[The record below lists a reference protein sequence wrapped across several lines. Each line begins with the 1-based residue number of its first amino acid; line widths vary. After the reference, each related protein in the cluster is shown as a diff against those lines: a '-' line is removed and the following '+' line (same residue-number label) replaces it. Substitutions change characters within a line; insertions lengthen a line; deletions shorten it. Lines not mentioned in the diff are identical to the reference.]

1 MTPILPVNLTAP
13 PIATSPIS
21 PPAAIPGGVSA
32 TPGGSSFQSVL
43 NEAVQTVENFGAN
56 ASSSI
61 NNFLSGEGEELHNV
75 ALKTQEAELSF
86 DLFLQMRNKIVS
98 AYQEVM
104 RMQV

>member
-1 MTPILPVNLTAP
+1 MTPILPVNLNIP
-13 PIATSPIS
+13 PISSTAAAGGEMLGGATS
-21 PPAAIPGGVSA
+21 GGA
-32 TPGGSSFQSVL
+32 SFQSAF
-43 NEAVQTVENFGAN
+43 NDAVQMVENFSQN

-61 NNFLSGEGEELHNV
+61 NSFLSGEGEELHDV

-86 DLFLQMRNKIVS
+86 NMFLQVRNKIVS